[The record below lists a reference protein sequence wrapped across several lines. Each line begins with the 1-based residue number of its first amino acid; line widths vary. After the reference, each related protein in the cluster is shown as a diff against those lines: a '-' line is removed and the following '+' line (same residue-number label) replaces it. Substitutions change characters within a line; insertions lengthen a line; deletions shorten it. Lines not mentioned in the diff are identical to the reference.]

1 MAFRF
6 SAKDHTV
13 ADGVRRIA
21 AEELAAIQ
29 AALADA
35 DLSIARKVHEGRKGT
50 KRLRALL
57 RLTRPAFP
65 EAHKEIVA
73 LRDAAAAL
81 SALRDKGA
89 LTETLARLDLPEET
103 AARIGKAI
111 SRRRKVSA
119 AESKRLLAGFAA
131 DMEAASA
138 RAEAWT
144 FERDGWKAIGPGL
157 HKSYRR
163 FSDTL
168 AEARHA
174 RDEEP
179 VHDLRKRAKDHWY
192 QTLLLRGELPEV
204 MEGYAAA
211 GEKLCD
217 DLGDWRDLG
226 LLEAEVGQL
235 TPRQLPAPLAE
246 AALTIISKA
255 RRRSLRRA
263 FRTARRL
270 TTEPADAYT
279 ARIAGWWRLS
289 H

>member
-21 AEELAAIQ
+21 AEELAAIE
-29 AALADA
+29 AALADPV
-35 DLSIARKVHEGRKGT
+35 LPTARKVHEGRKGT

-57 RLTRPAFP
+57 RLTAAALPA
-65 EAHKEIVA
+65 AQTEIAA

-89 LTETLARLDLPEET
+89 LAETLARLELPEDT
-103 AARIGKAI
+103 AARIAKAI
-111 SRRRKVSA
+111 ARRRRASA
-119 AESKRLLAGFAA
+119 AEGNRLLAGFAA
-131 DMEAASA
+131 DMEAAA
-138 RAEAWT
+138 TRAETWS

-157 HKSYRR
+157 RKGYRR
-163 FSDTL
+163 FSEAL

-192 QTLLLRGELPEV
+192 QTLLLRGTFPEI
-204 MEGYAAA
+204 MEGFAAA

-226 LLEAEVGQL
+226 LLEAEVRQL
-235 TPRQLPAPLAE
+235 TSRQLPVALADP
-246 AALTIISKA
+246 ALAVISKA

-263 FRTARRL
+263 LRTARQL
-270 TTEPADAYT
+270 TVESADAYT
-279 ARIAGWWRLS
+279 DRIANWWRLS